1 MRALCIICS
10 LRTVNTFGVPVEP
23 EVCTVIKGESLNQS
37 ARKRYK
43 SNKKEEVLSPVA
55 LADKDINSF
64 REYFLPSNIK
74 LCSFI
79 SSCIIIKQQSTHT
92 IISST
97 TNYLFLLQAAYLHYL

>member
-1 MRALCIICS
+1 MA
-10 LRTVNTFGVPVEP
+10 V
-23 EVCTVIKGESLNQS
+23 KLNEI
-37 ARKRYK
+37 YK